1 MRYIVIEKAQAGM
14 VLAKSIYDGAGRVLL
29 GSHTII
35 SEEYLTKLTARGLPG
50 LYVEDEL
57 AKDIEIEET
66 ITQELRNRGVD
77 ALRNGNIDESMNVA
91 GEIVDQLLAR
101 SVVSLDMVDL
111 RTYDDYTY
119 QHSVNVAVISTII
132 GMNMSFNYGML
143 QELSIAAILHDIGK
157 SMIDPSILN
166 KADKLTEEEYAL
178 MKKHPDFGYDMLRK
192 RLDISACVRAGVL
205 SHHENMDGTG
215 YPQGLCGKQI
225 YVYAK
230 IIHVADVFDALTAKR
245 VYKMP
250 YARSEAVEYLMGSC
264 DRLFDRKV
272 VEAFLI
278 SVPIYP
284 KGTTVRLSNGEEAL
298 VVANTGNALRPQVRL
313 QDGEE
318 MNLSI
323 PEKYRN
329 ITIIPEPD
337 TPVS

>member
-14 VLAKSIYDGAGRVLL
+14 LLAKSIYDGAGRVLL
-29 GSHTII
+29 GAHTVITQ
-35 SEEYLTKLTARGLPG
+35 EYIAKLGARGLPG
-50 LYVEDEL
+50 IYVEDEL

-66 ITQELRNRGVD
+66 ITQELRNRGVE
-77 ALRNGNIDESMNVA
+77 ALKKGNIDACVNVA
-91 GEIVDQLLAR
+91 KEIVDQILEQ

-132 GMNMSFNYGML
+132 GMNMSFQYRIL

-157 SMIDPSILN
+157 SMIDPAILN
-166 KADKLTEEEYAL
+166 KADKLTEEEYEL
-178 MKKHPDFGYDMLRK
+178 VKKHPDFGYEMLRH
-192 RLDISACVRAGVL
+192 RLDISACIRAGVL
-205 SHHENMDGTG
+205 SHHENVDGTG
-215 YPQGLCGKQI
+215 YPQGLSGSQI

-264 DRLFDRKV
+264 DRLFDRAV
-272 VEAFLI
+272 VEAFLMF
-278 SVPIYP
+278 VPIYP
-284 KGTTVRLSNGEEAL
+284 KGTMVRLSNGKEAL

-318 MNLSI
+318 MNLST

>member
-14 VLAKSIYDGAGRVLL
+14 LLAKSIYDGAGRVLL
-29 GSHTII
+29 GAHTVITQ
-35 SEEYLTKLTARGLPG
+35 EYIAKLGARGLPG
-50 LYVEDEL
+50 IYVEDEL

-66 ITQELRNRGVD
+66 ITQELRNRGVE
-77 ALRNGNIDESMNVA
+77 ALKKGNIDACVNVA
-91 GEIVDQLLAR
+91 KEIVDQILEQ

-132 GMNMSFNYGML
+132 GMNMSFQYRIL

-157 SMIDPSILN
+157 SMIDPAILN
-166 KADKLTEEEYAL
+166 KADKLTEEEYEL
-178 MKKHPDFGYDMLRK
+178 VKKHPDFGYEMLRH
-192 RLDISACVRAGVL
+192 RLDISACIRAGVL
-205 SHHENMDGTG
+205 SHHENVDGTG
-215 YPQGLCGKQI
+215 YPQGLSGSQI

-264 DRLFDRKV
+264 DRLFDRAV
-272 VEAFLI
+272 VEAFLM

-284 KGTTVRLSNGEEAL
+284 KGTMVRLSNGKEAL

-318 MNLSI
+318 MNLST